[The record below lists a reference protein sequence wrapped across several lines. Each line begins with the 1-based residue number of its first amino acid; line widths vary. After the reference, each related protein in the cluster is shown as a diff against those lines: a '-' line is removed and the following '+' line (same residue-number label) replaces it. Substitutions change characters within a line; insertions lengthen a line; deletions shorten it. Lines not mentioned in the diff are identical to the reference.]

1 MESGPVRCRQRTPGK
16 VSAPPN
22 LPTAWGRTLLAERLS
37 QLAADLLEGLP
48 QRIAKRTRGAPRGR
62 PDLRVASRGVE
73 GREELV
79 RGLAEVLQAAVD
91 LSRVL
96 GALGIV
102 VVAAQLACHR
112 PDVRLKAAPGL
123 TCLLFLHR
131 TNTSSSA
138 SLRI

>member
-1 MESGPVRCRQRTPGK
+1 MESGPVRCRQRTPGR
-16 VSAPPN
+16 VSAPRN
-22 LPTAWGRTLLAERLS
+22 LPTAWGGTLLAERLP

-48 QRIAKRTRGAPRGR
+48 QRIAERMGGAPRGR

-102 VVAAQLACHR
+102 VVAEQLARRR
-112 PDVRLKAAPGL
+112 PQVPPKAGPGL
-123 TCLLFLHR
+123 IRLPLLPH
-131 TNTSSSA
+131 TNTSPSFH
-138 SLRI
+138 L